1 MSQGHVQHVPKLIVR
16 SISNG
21 ILGNEATKGRAMAE
35 PSACFRSNGY
45 STREISQKMF
55 KASEQP
61 PLPANI
67 VARAGPSDRC
77 TEHEAPIDPL
87 SHQLVMTN
95 AIIMPLADERHI
107 LQ

>member
-21 ILGNEATKGRAMAE
+21 TLDSEAMKGRAMAE

-45 STREISQKMF
+45 STREISQKTF
-55 KASEQP
+55 EASEQP

-67 VARAGPSDRC
+67 MARAGPSVRG
-77 TEHEAPIDPL
+77 TEHEARIDRFP
-87 SHQLVMTN
+87 TN
-95 AIIMPLADERHI
+95 S
-107 LQ
+107 